1 VCVCVCV
8 CVRVCVCE
16 ISLSLSLSLHHS
28 SYVCM
33 FFFSNALKLTLTYI
47 HIHTYT
53 LENTHTHVLFHP
65 SHALFSRFSLSLSQ
79 EMLKQLQKAKAID
92 ECDTPR
98 AVMPVGSGIILS
110 SPRKS
115 TEKSPARPPLPPPK
129 LSLEEQ
135 CRLHD
140 GCLLLCVCVCV
151 CVCFRVY
158 LSVCMCV
165 CFFVLCVLL
174 FLTHKLYVC
183 TLLFVLFFWVLLN
196 SLNFLPPSVHPA
208 SPTAKKVTNH
218 RMSISFRK
226 KKAKQSVR
234 VSVDVRTFLV
244 TTSPPLSLS
253 LSLSF

>member
-1 VCVCVCV
+1 MCVCVCV
-8 CVRVCVCE
+8 CARVCVN
-16 ISLSLSLSLHHS
+16 SLSRFPSLSLHHS

-33 FFFSNALKLTLTYI
+33 FFFRTHKLTLTYI

-151 CVCFRVY
+151 CVC
-158 LSVCMCV
+158 VCLFSCV
-165 CFFVLCVLL
+165 CVCVFLFCVFFCFLL
-174 FLTHKLYVC
+174 TNCMFA
-183 TLLFVLFFWVLLN
+183 LFSLF
-196 SLNFLPPSVHPA
+196 S
-208 SPTAKKVTNH
+208 
-218 RMSISFRK
+218 SFG
-226 KKAKQSVR
+226 SC
-234 VSVDVRTFLV
+234 
-244 TTSPPLSLS
+244 
-253 LSLSF
+253 